1 MPSPIPAR
9 RPGGGALHHMATTQ
23 TFSFGDHVV
32 HAAKPEWGAG
42 QVLSALAITE
52 NGRSGQRLKI
62 RFDRAGLK
70 TISTI
75 HADIRPADAPA
86 LSPEAEADAAAEED
100 ELAAAALHRD
110 PEKVFAAL
118 PEAVRDPFRSLEA
131 RIEATIA
138 LYRFEPTGASL
149 IDWAAAQSGLADP
162 MVRFNRHELEEF
174 FARFAKARDEHLKRL
189 LLEARR
195 AEPAAYQKVLRNP
208 PRAAAALVRRVH
220 AQG

>member
-52 NGRSGQRLKI
+52 DGKAGQRLKI

-86 LSPEAEADAAAEED
+86 LSPEAEAADAAEQD
-100 ELAAAALHRD
+100 ELAAAALQRN
-110 PEKVFAAL
+110 PEQVFTTL
-118 PEAVRDPFRSLEA
+118 PEAVLDPFRSIEA
-131 RIEATIA
+131 RIEATIG

-174 FARFAKARDEHLKRL
+174 FARFARARDEQLKKL
-189 LLEARR
+189 LLEAKR
-195 AEPAAYQKVLRNP
+195 AAPATYQKILRDP
-208 PRAAAALVRRVH
+208 PKSAAALVRRVH

>member
-32 HAAKPEWGAG
+32 HAGKPEWGAG
-42 QVLSALAITE
+42 QVLSALAVTE

-110 PEKVFAAL
+110 PEKVFASL

-138 LYRFEPTGASL
+138 LYRWLPE
-149 IDWAAAQSGLADP
+149 
-162 MVRFNRHELEEF
+162 
-174 FARFAKARDEHLKRL
+174 
-189 LLEARR
+189 
-195 AEPAAYQKVLRNP
+195 
-208 PRAAAALVRRVH
+208 AALLRAGEADGHRVTVRALGWHMAGHEAHHMAIVRERYRSGVR
-220 AQG
+220 

>member
-1 MPSPIPAR
+1 
-9 RPGGGALHHMATTQ
+9 MATTQ

-32 HAAKPEWGAG
+32 HAGKPEWGAG
-42 QVLSALAITE
+42 QVLSALAVTE
-52 NGRSGQRLKI
+52 DGKAGQRLKI

-70 TISTI
+70 TISTV

-86 LSPEAEADAAAEED
+86 LSPEAEADAAAAED
-100 ELAAAALHRD
+100 DLAAAALQRD
-110 PEKVFAAL
+110 PEQVFTAL
-118 PEAVRDPFRSLEA
+118 PEATRDPFRSLEA
-131 RIEATIA
+131 RIQATID

-162 MVRFNRHELEEF
+162 MVRFNRHELEQF
-174 FARFAKARDEHLKRL
+174 FARFARARDEHLKKL

-195 AEPAAYQKVLRNP
+195 GAPAAYQKILRDP
-208 PRAAAALVRRVH
+208 PRNAAALVRRVH